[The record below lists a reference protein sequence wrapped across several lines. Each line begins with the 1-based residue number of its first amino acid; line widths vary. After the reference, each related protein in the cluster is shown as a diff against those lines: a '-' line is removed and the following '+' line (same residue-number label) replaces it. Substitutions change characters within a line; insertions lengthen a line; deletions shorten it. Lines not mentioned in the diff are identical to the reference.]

1 MIDLDTQLARL
12 TDNVAE
18 IVPLDAFKAKLA
30 QSIETQTPLRVK
42 FGADPSRPDL
52 HLGHTVV
59 LRKLR
64 QFQDCGH
71 HVDFIIG
78 DFTASIGDPTGRNK
92 TRPPLTAEAI
102 AEYSKTYQDQVFR
115 ILDPAK
121 TTVHYNSHW
130 LGALSQTD
138 LIRWLSTVTVQQLL
152 ARDDFTKRYHSQ
164 VPIHLH
170 ECLYPVLQAYDSVH
184 VRADIECG
192 GTDQKFNLLLARDFQ
207 KTADQPQQAVL
218 MMPILEGL
226 DGEKKMSKS
235 FGNAIGITDSPA
247 DMFGKV
253 MSIADPLMFRYYAL
267 LTDWDSPRIEALRQA
282 IESETT
288 HPMTAKKQ
296 LAHCI
301 VSERYDADA
310 ADAAQAQFERQ
321 FSNNEY
327 PDSMPDHPHASAT
340 VHWPSVLVEAAMAPS
355 KKEARRLLD
364 QGAIKLNRVV
374 QTEAEIVWDQ
384 QTSVVQVG
392 KRKFF
397 RLIAE

>member
-1 MIDLDTQLARL
+1 MKDLSTQLAIL

-18 IVPLDAFKAKLA
+18 IIPLDTFKAKL
-30 QSIETQTPLRVK
+30 ETAIQTQVPLRVK

-71 HVDFIIG
+71 HIDFIIG

-92 TRPPLTAEAI
+92 TRTPLTAAAI
-102 AEYSKTYQDQVFR
+102 AEYSKTYQDQVFS
-115 ILDPAK
+115 ILNPAQ

-130 LGALSQTD
+130 LNELSPHD

-192 GTDQKFNLLLARDFQ
+192 GTDQTFNLLLARDFQ
-207 KTADQPQQAVL
+207 KTASQPQQAVL

-235 FGNAIGITDSPA
+235 LGNAIGITDSPA
-247 DMFGKV
+247 DMFGQI

-267 LTDWDSPRIEALRQA
+267 LTDWSSNRIDDLRQA
-282 IESETT
+282 IEAETV

-296 LAHCI
+296 LAHWI
-301 VSERYDADA
+301 VADRYDTASADEA
-310 ADAAQAQFERQ
+310 SARFERQ
-321 FSNNEY
+321 FSKNEY
-327 PDSMPDHPHASAT
+327 PDSMPDYSHPT
-340 VHWPSVLVEAAMAPS
+340 PQIHWPSLLVDAAMAPS

>member
-1 MIDLDTQLARL
+1 MKDLSTQLAIL
-12 TDNVAE
+12 TDSVAE
-18 IVPLDAFKAKLA
+18 IVPLDAFKVKLA
-30 QSIETQTPLRVK
+30 TAIETQTPLRIK

-92 TRPPLTAEAI
+92 TRPPLTAADI
-102 AEYSKTYQDQVFR
+102 AAYSETYQAQVFQ
-115 ILDPAK
+115 ILDPKK

-152 ARDDFTKRYHSQ
+152 ARDDFSKRYHAQ
-164 VPIHLH
+164 IPIHLH

-235 FGNAIGITDSPA
+235 LGNAIGITDTPA
-247 DMFGKV
+247 DMFGKI

-267 LTDWDSPRIEALRQA
+267 LTDWSSKRIDDLRQA
-282 IESETT
+282 IESEAT
-288 HPMTAKKQ
+288 HPMDAKKQ
-296 LAHCI
+296 LAHLI
-301 VSERYDADA
+301 VTERYDTAA
-310 ADAAQAQFERQ
+310 ADTAHAQFERQ
-321 FSNNEY
+321 FSKSEY
-327 PDSMPDHPHASAT
+327 PDSMPDYSHAT
-340 VHWPSVLVEAAMAPS
+340 PQIHWPSLLVDAAMAPS
-355 KKEARRLLD
+355 KKEARRLLE
-364 QGAIKLNRVV
+364 QGAIKLNRVP
-374 QTEAEIVWDQ
+374 QTELDINWDQ
-384 QTSVVQVG
+384 TTSVVQVG